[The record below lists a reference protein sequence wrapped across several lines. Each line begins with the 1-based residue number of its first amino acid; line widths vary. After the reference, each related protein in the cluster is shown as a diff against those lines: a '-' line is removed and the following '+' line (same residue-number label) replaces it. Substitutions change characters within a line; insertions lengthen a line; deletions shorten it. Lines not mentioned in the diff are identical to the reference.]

1 MSGLREAPKVVVY
14 VAPEATTLDAVLTR
28 LSADPRCVVEGR
40 VFIDKMRATR
50 ADVPVGAGVTVR
62 LTREAPR
69 PTSDVVVLYRNEHVL
84 VVEKPAGMP
93 TIADGRSRAGSLLT
107 EAARVTGLPEE
118 RLHPTSRLDRD
129 VSGVVTFALSPRAR
143 DELAR
148 AREAGRYGRRYVAL
162 AAGAPTPREG
172 TCDAPI
178 GPGRDPRHRRVDPK
192 GEPSR
197 SRYAVVAEAPEGK
210 PRVALLAL
218 GPETGRTHQL
228 RVHTSHLGAPL
239 LGDTTYGGPSRLA
252 LTNGKILGF
261 SRIMLH
267 CAEVRLVV
275 RGEALELVSH
285 VPDVLRSTWASLG
298 GGEGAWDTA
307 LAWSTLSAD
316 AR

>member
-14 VAPEATTLDAVLTR
+14 IAPEATTLDAVLAR
-28 LSADPRCVVEGR
+28 LSADPRCIAEGR
-40 VFIDKMRATR
+40 VFVDKMRATR
-50 ADVPVGAGVTVR
+50 ADVPVGAGATVR

-69 PTSDVVVLYRNEHVL
+69 PTSDVVVVHRNEHVL
-84 VVEKPAGMP
+84 VVDKPAGMP
-93 TIADGRSRAGSLLT
+93 TIADGRSRVGSLLA
-107 EAARVTGLPEE
+107 EVARAAGLLEE

-143 DELAR
+143 DELAK
-148 AREAGRYGRRYVAL
+148 AREAGTYGRRYVAL

-192 GEPSR
+192 GKPSR
-197 SRYAVVAEAPEGK
+197 SRYAVVAEAPGGK
-210 PRVALLAL
+210 PPVALLAF

-228 RVHTSHLGAPL
+228 RVHSSHLGAPL
-239 LGDTTYGGPSRLA
+239 LGDATYGGPSRLA
-252 LTNGKILGF
+252 LPTGKILGF

-267 CAEVRLVV
+267 CAKVRFVV
-275 RGEALELVSH
+275 AGEALELVSP
-285 VPDVLRSTWASLG
+285 VPDVLLSTWASVG
-298 GGEGAWDTA
+298 GSEGAWDTA
-307 LAWSTLSAD
+307 LAWSTLPAD